1 VVLQNM
7 VCDHNYTTLAKR
19 KRTGPRAMQQC
30 FASAFWQW
38 LAGCVATWLHA
49 GWLPA
54 AAIVVRAPACLP
66 CAATAAA

>member
-7 VCDHNYTTLAKR
+7 VCDHNYTTLANEQ
-19 KRTGPRAMQQC
+19 GPGPC
-30 FASAFWQW
+30 SSVSPLHFGSGW
-38 LAGCVATWLHA
+38 LAVWLRATWLHA